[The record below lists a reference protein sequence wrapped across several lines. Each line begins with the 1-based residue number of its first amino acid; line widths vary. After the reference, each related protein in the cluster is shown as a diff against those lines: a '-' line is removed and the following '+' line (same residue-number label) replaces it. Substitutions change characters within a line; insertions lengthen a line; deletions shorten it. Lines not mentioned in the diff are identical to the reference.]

1 MSEKVTLYNIEG
13 KNTQAV
19 IDPIN
24 GDNVYDLLQIPDR
37 FGFKVLS
44 SDVICVAGDE
54 LRTAISH
61 IAEVAQRCYIRV
73 IHTEIEASDNLPY
86 IHFEKSNIQIDGY
99 VTIRDFN
106 IVGGRVFHL
115 SAIARKDSNGSE
127 TLVRVGVG
135 RGEFVVK
142 VV

>member
-13 KNTQAV
+13 KNTQTV
-19 IDPIN
+19 IDPID
-24 GDNVYDLLQIPDR
+24 GDNVYDLLQIPER
-37 FGFKVLS
+37 FGFKVPS

-61 IAEVAQRCYIRV
+61 IAEAAQRCYIRV

-106 IVGGRVFHL
+106 LVDGRIVRL
-115 SAIARKDSNGSE
+115 SVMSRKDSSASE
-127 TLVRVGVG
+127 ILVRVGVEN
-135 RGEFVVK
+135 GEFVVK